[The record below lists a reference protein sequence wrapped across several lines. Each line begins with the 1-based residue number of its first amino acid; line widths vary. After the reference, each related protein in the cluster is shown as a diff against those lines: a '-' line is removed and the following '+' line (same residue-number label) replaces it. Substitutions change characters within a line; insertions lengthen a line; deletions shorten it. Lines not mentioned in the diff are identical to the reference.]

1 MSKLWNDPNPVGLME
16 PRSDSDLV
24 REVRNGNRQAFTE
37 LMRRYQKRVYWL
49 ARRIV
54 RDHADADDVVQ
65 ETFVK
70 AYLGLG
76 EFRGDS
82 GFFTWLYRIAVNLS
96 LNTVRKRQVMNYL
109 RESELLGKILPSTDD
124 PSATLEHKELESLL
138 QRAVTTLPEKQR
150 AVFVLRYYDELSYE
164 EIAGVLK
171 TSVGG
176 LKANYFH
183 ALRKVQEYMR
193 NEIQAG
199 EAPRR
204 G

>member
-1 MSKLWNDPNPVGLME
+1 ME
-16 PRSDSDLV
+16 PRSDYDLV

-37 LMRRYQKRVYWL
+37 LMRRYQKRVYWV

-54 RDHADADDVVQ
+54 TDHDDADEVVQ

-70 AYLGLG
+70 AYLALG
-76 EFRGDS
+76 DFRGDA

-109 RESELLGKILPSTDD
+109 RESELLARILPSGDE
-124 PSATLEHKELESLL
+124 PSAAVEQQELESAL
-138 QRAVTTLPEKQR
+138 QRAVATLPEKQK
-150 AVFVLRYYDELSYE
+150 AVFVLRYYEELSYE
-164 EIAGVLK
+164 EIAGILK

-193 NEIQAG
+193 HEIQTG
-199 EAPRR
+199 ENPGR
-204 G
+204 